1 MDKLAER
8 IRERFST
15 QREFAKAC
23 GMTESSVS
31 RYLNGERKWGA
42 EKIWK
47 AAEVLD
53 IPDNEIRSY
62 FFDRKVAVKA
72 TERT

>member
-1 MDKLAER
+1 MNKLEER
-8 IRERFST
+8 VKAKFST
-15 QREFAKAC
+15 QRAFAKAC
-23 GMTESSVS
+23 GMTESAVS
-31 RYLNGERKWGA
+31 RYLNGERKWKA
-42 EKIWK
+42 EQMFK

-72 TERT
+72 TEEA